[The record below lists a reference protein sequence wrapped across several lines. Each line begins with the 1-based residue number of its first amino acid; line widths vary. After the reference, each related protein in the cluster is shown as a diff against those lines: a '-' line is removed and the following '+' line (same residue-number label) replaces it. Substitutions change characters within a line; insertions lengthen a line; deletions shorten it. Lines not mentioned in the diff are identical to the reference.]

1 MPIGFKPSPR
11 PTIGIEEEFQL
22 CDLETGDLVPKADEI
37 MSSAGPELREH
48 LSYDLLLTLVEAN
61 TKISGSVEEGIE
73 DLVDKRRQVQAL
85 AELSACT
92 LGMTGTHPYAD
103 PHQQRF
109 VSTPDYQW
117 VKEQLGYVAQR
128 NITFGL
134 HVHIGVDDAE
144 RAIYVANRMRLWIGP
159 LIALAANSP
168 YLDGVD
174 TGWDAA
180 RVYVFGAFPRAGI
193 PPKLRSY
200 DEFAAQMDALIAAS
214 AITKPRQIWWN
225 VRVHPEYGTV
235 EFRACDVQISVPR
248 TAAIVAL
255 VQALVVA
262 YGDAHRAGKPEPY
275 LPGAYL
281 EDLRWKGMRFG
292 LSGDVVD
299 AETSEVISMP
309 ALVERMVEV
318 AWPAA
323 TKLGTTG
330 YLDVVSEILQ
340 LGNGAAAQR
349 VALAEEGGDLRKLQ
363 HRLLR
368 EAVEKGIRHPGL
380 DSLG

>member
-1 MPIGFKPSPR
+1 MPIGFEPSPL

-22 CDLETGDLVPKADEI
+22 CDLESGDLVPKADEI
-37 MSSAGPELREH
+37 MASAGPELRKH
-48 LSYDLLLTLVEAN
+48 LSYDLLLTLIEAN
-61 TKISGSVEEGIE
+61 TKISESVEEGIE

-117 VKEQLGYVAQR
+117 VREQLGYVAQR

-144 RAIYVANRMRLWIGP
+144 RAVYVANRMRLWIGP

-180 RVYVFGAFPRAGI
+180 RVYAFGAFPRAGI

-255 VQALVVA
+255 VQAWLSHTATHIVLVNQS
-262 YGDAHRAGKPEPY
+262 
-275 LPGAYL
+275 L
-281 EDLRWKGMRFG
+281 
-292 LSGDVVD
+292 
-299 AETSEVISMP
+299 TCP
-309 ALVERMVEV
+309 ALTWKIFVG
-318 AWPAA
+318 
-323 TKLGTTG
+323 KGC
-330 YLDVVSEILQ
+330 
-340 LGNGAAAQR
+340 
-349 VALAEEGGDLRKLQ
+349 AL
-363 HRLLR
+363 
-368 EAVEKGIRHPGL
+368 V
-380 DSLG
+380 

>member
-1 MPIGFKPSPR
+1 MPIGFEPSPL

-22 CDLETGDLVPKADEI
+22 CDLESGDLIPKADEI
-37 MSSAGPELREH
+37 MALAGPELRKH
-48 LSYDLLLTLVEAN
+48 LSYDLLLTLIEAN
-61 TKISGSVEEGIE
+61 TKISESVEEGIE

-117 VKEQLGYVAQR
+117 VREQLGYVAQR

-144 RAIYVANRMRLWIGP
+144 RAVYVANRMRLWIGP

-180 RVYVFGAFPRAGI
+180 RVYAFGAFPRAGI

-200 DEFAAQMDALIAAS
+200 EEFAAQMDALIAAS

-292 LSGDVVD
+292 LSADVID
-299 AETSEVISMP
+299 AETSEVVSMP
-309 ALVERMVEV
+309 TLVERMVEV

-323 TKLGTTG
+323 AKLGTTG
-330 YLDVVSEILQ
+330 YLDIVSEILQ

-349 VALAEEGGDLRKLQ
+349 AALAEEGGDLRKLQ

-368 EAVEKGIRHPGL
+368 EAVEKGIRQPGL

>member
-1 MPIGFKPSPR
+1 MPIGFEPSPL

-22 CDLETGDLVPKADEI
+22 CDLESGDLVPKADEI
-37 MSSAGPELREH
+37 MALAGPELRKH
-48 LSYDLLLTLVEAN
+48 LSYDLLLTLIEAN
-61 TKISGSVEEGIE
+61 TKISESVEEGIE

-117 VKEQLGYVAQR
+117 VREQLGYVAQR

-144 RAIYVANRMRLWIGP
+144 RAVYVANRMRLWIGP

-180 RVYVFGAFPRAGI
+180 RVYAFGAFPRAGI

-200 DEFAAQMDALIAAS
+200 EEFAAQMDALIAAS

-292 LSGDVVD
+292 LSADVID
-299 AETSEVISMP
+299 AETSEVVSMP
-309 ALVERMVEV
+309 TLVERMVEV

-323 TKLGTTG
+323 AKLGTTG
-330 YLDVVSEILQ
+330 YLDIVSEILQ

-349 VALAEEGGDLRKLQ
+349 AALAEEGGDLRKLQ

-368 EAVEKGIRHPGL
+368 EAVEKGIRQPGL